1 MQTAR
6 IKNKN
11 HRAKSTYARVAGY
24 QNFSFYSVLF
34 NFEKRGG
41 FGLIETV
48 VGAAIIGLVLVG
60 LTQVGQ
66 FTFRVVGESNVKLR
80 AAFMAEEGL
89 EAVRLIRDAGWSNV
103 TAFSVCTPY
112 YPVWSGGAWQLEAGE
127 TTAEDT
133 TFTRV
138 VRFEAVSRDGNDDIT
153 SAHCTLGAGDPDI
166 RKVTVDVFWMQRGMT
181 ASTSVSTYFANLFGG

>member
-1 MQTAR
+1 MTSMTRIFRECREWPRCDSRYAHCIRRLAR
-6 IKNKN
+6 MPP
-11 HRAKSTYARVAGY
+11 RDA
-24 QNFSFYSVLF
+24 
-34 NFEKRGG
+34 GG

-48 VGAAIIGLVLVG
+48 VGAAIIGFVLAG
-60 LTQVGQ
+60 LAQVGQ
-66 FTFRVVGESNVKLR
+66 FTFRVVGESNLKLR
-80 AAFMAEEGL
+80 AAFLAEEGL

-103 TAFSVCTPY
+103 TAQTVCTPY
-112 YPVWSGGAWQLEAGE
+112 YPVYGGGVWQLQAGE

-181 ASTSVSTYFANLFGG
+181 ASTSVSTYFTNLFGG